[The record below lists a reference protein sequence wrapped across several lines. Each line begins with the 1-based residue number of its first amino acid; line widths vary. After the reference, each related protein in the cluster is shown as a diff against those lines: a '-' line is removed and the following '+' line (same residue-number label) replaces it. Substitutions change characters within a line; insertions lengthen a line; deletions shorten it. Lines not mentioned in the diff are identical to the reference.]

1 MGLQE
6 VITPTHPPTHP
17 ATHSPPTHT
26 HSGSSVHS
34 LEADRVLAEG
44 LSSLLLAGL

>member
-6 VITPTHPPTHP
+6 VITPTHPPTLIL
-17 ATHSPPTHT
+17 THPPTR
-26 HSGSSVHS
+26 SGSSVHS